1 MTQENAFWTKE
12 VADILQIAES
22 TLRKWCIQLE
32 KNDYTFTKGT
42 NGSRAF
48 VERDLANLRRLKDL
62 IQSKGMTVESAANLV
77 TSMDHSEG
85 RTRGV
90 PETNVLSHTDSAL
103 LTDILKRQE
112 RLETL
117 NKQLLEKLDE
127 QQQFI
132 SKTLA
137 DRDQKMNFAIQEIR
151 KNQQLLAASAEQ
163 QKKKKGFF
171 GRLFSSE

>member
-1 MTQENAFWTKE
+1 
-12 VADILQIAES
+12 
-22 TLRKWCIQLE
+22 
-32 KNDYTFTKGT
+32 
-42 NGSRAF
+42 
-48 VERDLANLRRLKDL
+48 
-62 IQSKGMTVESAANLV
+62 
-77 TSMDHSEG
+77 
-85 RTRGV
+85 
-90 PETNVLSHTDSAL
+90 L

-163 QKKKKGFF
+163 RKKKKGFF